1 MNVLIIKLN
10 ATGDVVRT
18 TPLLRCLKGEITWI
32 TAKLNLVLL
41 DGLTENLRSV
51 VWEER
56 EMVRDREYDL
66 VINLEDDAECA
77 VFLKSVRYRKLFGAY
92 MDAKGNLT
100 YSADSRSWFDLSL
113 ISAYGRKKADQLKL
127 ENRRTYQEM
136 IFEGLGFHFE
146 GEKYLL
152 PPAPPTD
159 LAGDVAIAPVAGAV
173 WPMKNWAFYNELI
186 HELEA
191 MGLTANILPRRKT
204 MLEHLGDVQNHR
216 CLVGGDSLPMH
227 LALGSETP
235 CVSLF
240 TCTSPWE
247 IYEYGLQTKIVSRL
261 LEEFFYRRDFDFRA
275 TTAIQLEQ
283 VLDATIQRLRLHDA
297 NVPGVSRNDI

>member
-32 TAKLNLVLL
+32 TAKNNLVLL
-41 DGLTENLRSV
+41 DRLTENLRSV

-56 EMVRDREYDL
+56 EVVRDREYEL

-77 VFLKSVRYRKLFGAY
+77 VFLQSVRYRKLFGAY
-92 MDAKGNLT
+92 MDAKGNLA

-113 ISAYGRKKADQLKL
+113 ISVHGRKKADQLKL

-136 IFEGLGFHFE
+136 IFEGLGFGFE

-152 PPAPPTD
+152 PEAPPTD

-173 WPMKNWAFYNELI
+173 WPMKNWAFYKELI

-191 MGLTANILPRRKT
+191 RGLTVNILPRRT
-204 MLEHLGDVQNHR
+204 SMLEHLGDVLNHR

-227 LALGSETP
+227 LALGGGIP

-247 IYEYGLQTKIVSRL
+247 IYDYGIQTKIVSPL

-275 TTAIQLEQ
+275 TTAIRLGE
-283 VLDATIQRLRLHDA
+283 VLNATIQKLRMHEA
-297 NVPGVSRNDI
+297 NAPGLSRDGI